1 MSHLALLPAFLHPE
15 QLIERGGLLI
25 TALVV
30 FAESGLLVGFFLPG
44 DSLLFV
50 AGLLS
55 SAAGGHRLPNIGLVI
70 PVICLAAIVGD
81 QVGYLFGRRVGGAL
95 FQRPQSRWFNPA
107 NVDRAQH
114 FLDQH
119 GPKAIVLARFVPVVR
134 TFTPVMAGVGR
145 MHYRT
150 FVTYNIIG
158 GVLWG
163 AGVTLAGYFLGEVD
177 VVRNNI
183 ELVAIAIVAVSLVPV
198 AIEAIRHRQR
208 AAAR

>member
-1 MSHLALLPAFLHPE
+1 MSLLALLPDFLKPE
-15 QLIERGGLLI
+15 QMIERGGLLV
-25 TALVV
+25 TALVI

-55 SAAGGHRLPNIGLVI
+55 SAAGGHRLPNIGIVI
-70 PVICLAAIVGD
+70 PVICLAAIAGD
-81 QVGYLFGRRVGGAL
+81 QVGYLFGRRVGGTL
-95 FQRPQSRWFNPA
+95 FQRPQSRLFNPA
-107 NVDRAQH
+107 NVDRAQR
-114 FLDQH
+114 FLDQY
-119 GPKAIVLARFVPVVR
+119 GAKAIVLARFVPVVR
-134 TFTPVMAGVGR
+134 TFTPIVAGVGR

-150 FVTYNIIG
+150 FVTYNIVG
-158 GVLWG
+158 GILWG

-183 ELVAIAIVAVSLVPV
+183 EIALIAVVAVSLLPIAFEVL
-198 AIEAIRHRQR
+198 RHRQR